1 MSIMEN
7 ATPSGHSL
15 FNGILCMKE
24 KNMKKEN
31 MKNVGIGGNTVGEIV
46 RWMAAVNTFAVNQW
60 NSHFF
65 RTQFIIIGIDLFIGM
80 NILKIAF

>member
-24 KNMKKEN
+24 KNMK
-31 MKNVGIGGNTVGEIV
+31 NVGIGGNAVGEIV